1 MRVNRDPASPEALE
15 VQTDATSRKMCEVT
29 AIDLNSATGTS
40 SASLRLIIADVYN
53 NPLPVGTEVQV
64 SLDNGVLV
72 GANSYIFPNT
82 TSRVPASLFFAVTRE
97 PAGQG
102 NDKFDG
108 FLTISVTSPSGLV
121 SAMSVPV
128 ADDR

>member
-1 MRVNRDPASPEALE
+1 
-15 VQTDATSRKMCEVT
+15 MCEVT